1 MRLKIA
7 FIFILSILIPTALL
21 AYFGLQ
27 AVRSERSIVERSMK
41 ERYEATADIIESE
54 IDSTL
59 SVVSPELSKNK
70 QLVESII
77 LDQAAIFKGQ
87 AVVTDDKGTI
97 LGGVD
102 QNGLGEPMVTR
113 HLKKMP
119 YTISIYERYPVLLE
133 RYEDRKK
140 ALYFY
145 IIIIT
150 LSAVTILA
158 GGLFTLDALSKQ
170 WALAELKSE
179 FVSGL
184 SHDLRRP
191 LTSIRMFSEMLKDN
205 LVAND
210 EKKREYYT
218 AINSES
224 ERLTQLANNI
234 LDFSRIES
242 GRKTRSLKNEDIG
255 KIVKEASEYFLS
267 YNIDESHP
275 VSVSIQEG
283 LPPLKVD
290 ASAVSQAVLNLLSN
304 AAKYSEAGQEI
315 HIAVRK
321 KANEIALEVT
331 DKGVGIPRPEQKK
344 IFRKFYR
351 VHRGDSD
358 VEGSGL
364 GLALV
369 KYAAEIHGGRVAV
382 ESEVGKGSKF
392 SIILPV

>member
-1 MRLKIA
+1 MRLKIVL
-7 FIFILSILIPTALL
+7 IFLLSILIPTALL

-41 ERYEATADIIESE
+41 ERYEATADIIEGE

-59 SVVSPELSKNK
+59 SVMSPELLKNK
-70 QLVESII
+70 ALVESII
-77 LDQAAIFKGQ
+77 LDQASIFKGQ
-87 AVVTDDKGTI
+87 ALISDEKGAI
-97 LGGVD
+97 LGGAD
-102 QNGLGEPMVTR
+102 RKDMGKPMVTR

-119 YTISIYERYPVLLE
+119 YSILVYEKYPVLME
-133 RYEDRKK
+133 RYENRKK

-145 IIIIT
+145 ITIIM
-150 LSAVTILA
+150 LSVVLILA
-158 GGLFTLDALSKQ
+158 GGLFTLNALSKQ

-205 LVAND
+205 IVSTE

-218 AINSES
+218 AIHSES

-242 GRKTRSLKNEDIG
+242 GRKEGRFKNENIG
-255 KIVKEASEYFLS
+255 KLVRESVDYFLS
-267 YNIDESHP
+267 YNTEEAHP
-275 VSVSIQEG
+275 ITVVIQEG
-283 LPPLKVD
+283 LPTLKMD
-290 ASAVSQAVLNLLSN
+290 SSAISQAILNLLSN
-304 AAKYSEAGQEI
+304 AAKYSDPGQGI
-315 HIAVRK
+315 NVVVRK
-321 KANEIALEVT
+321 RMNDIVVEVI
-331 DKGVGIPRPEQKK
+331 DKGVGIPPGEQKK

-369 KYAAEIHGGRVAV
+369 KYAAEVHGGRVHV
-382 ESEVGKGSKF
+382 ESEVGVGSKF
-392 SIILPV
+392 SLVLPV